1 MSAVL
6 QQQFRTVGSLQAHA
20 INQRIY
26 GDEALPD
33 EFVASIKAR
42 GILEPIQI
50 KSDGTIISGHRR
62 WQAAKQVGLDAV
74 PVTICDY
81 ASGLD
86 ERLAL
91 IEFNRQREKTFT
103 QKMNEAEEL
112 EAIEKERAK
121 ARKAATQLAGKDK
134 EGKHVTASV
143 TAKLPE
149 PNKGETREKVAKQTG
164 IGSARTYDTAK
175 KLWTKAKEG
184 DEVAAKLVEAVDQKK
199 ESISGAYKK
208 LEKKE
213 RADQIAAERKALAES
228 VKEVP
233 KSTMFEVACCDLAQ
247 YEPPELVD
255 VIITDPPYPKEFLP
269 LWSVLAKKANDWLK
283 PGGLLVAMSGQVY
296 LDQVYAM
303 LSEHL
308 DYYWTAC
315 YHTPGQ
321 PTPLRQVN
329 VNTTWKPLLIYKRSG
344 EKYSGRIFGDFM
356 KSDQN
361 EKDFHKWGQSV
372 SGMEAILERFALPGQ
387 TVLDPFCGAG
397 TTGVAAIKRGCKFYG
412 CELEQENVSISI
424 ARISEASND

>member
-1 MSAVL
+1 MSAVM

-62 WQAAKQVGLDAV
+62 WQAAKQIGLDAV

-81 ASGLD
+81 TNDLD

-121 ARKAATQLAGKDK
+121 LRQGARSDLPQNKNIVANLPPSEVGK
-134 EGKHVTASV
+134 
-143 TAKLPE
+143 
-149 PNKGETREKVAKQTG
+149 TREKVAKQTG

-184 DEVAAKLVEAVDQKK
+184 DEVAAKLVEAVDSGK

-208 LEKKE
+208 LEGEKKK
-213 RADQIAAERKALAES
+213 AERQELIQKQREDIATGKVELPPGVFEVVAMDPPWNYGREYDPDGSRVANPYPEMTQEELLALEPPFAKDCVLFLWTTHQFIWDAKALFDHWGF
-228 VKEVP
+228 
-233 KSTMFEVACCDLAQ
+233 T
-247 YEPPELVD
+247 Y
-255 VIITDPPYPKEFLP
+255 
-269 LWSVLAKKANDWLK
+269 KA
-283 PGGLLVAMSGQVY
+283 
-296 LDQVYAM
+296 
-303 LSEHL
+303 
-308 DYYWTAC
+308 
-315 YHTPGQ
+315 
-321 PTPLRQVN
+321 
-329 VNTTWKPLLIYKRSG
+329 
-344 EKYSGRIFGDFM
+344 
-356 KSDQN
+356 
-361 EKDFHKWGQSV
+361 
-372 SGMEAILERFALPGQ
+372 
-387 TVLDPFCGAG
+387 
-397 TTGVAAIKRGCKFYG
+397 TGVWDKEKIGMGSWLRMQCEFFLVGIKGKPTWNNTKWRDIIRESRRQHSRKPDAFYEMVADITVGRRLEYFSREKRQGWEVVGNDVEKF
-412 CELEQENVSISI
+412 
-424 ARISEASND
+424 